1 MFLALFV
8 LATLLEV
15 ASFFHS
21 NWRVESLLNELIGT
35 PNTHAYIHTHT
46 HTHTYSDRAQSKDIG
61 SDNYDVY
68 YVSAPLSKL
77 VEINIFV
84 INTQFY
90 SRYFFMYNS

>member
-1 MFLALFV
+1 MLTEMFLALFV

-46 HTHTYSDRAQSKDIG
+46 HTFVCGVKAAR
-61 SDNYDVY
+61 
-68 YVSAPLSKL
+68 
-77 VEINIFV
+77 IF
-84 INTQFY
+84 QHAEA
-90 SRYFFMYNS
+90 SR

>member
-1 MFLALFV
+1 MLTEMFLAVFV
-8 LATLLEV
+8 LVTLLEV

-21 NWRVESLLNELIGT
+21 NGRVKSLLNELIGT
-35 PNTHAYIHTHT
+35 PNTHAYI

-68 YVSAPLSKL
+68 CVSAPLSKL

-84 INTQFY
+84 LNTQFY